1 MSKAKWHPAEG
12 EFGIFG
18 DVEEGSVESRAAEA
32 QAGRGLQAL
41 EGYREGVEKRR
52 GDISDYYSGQ
62 ADIQEQEYGLRRE
75 GVGLQQERLGLARE
89 QLGGQ
94 QSQALSQFLGDA
106 YSFRSQSDVQR
117 ATGGLAF
124 SGGQER
130 GVERRRAT
138 MSDMMRGREE
148 QFGLQQQGLDIS
160 GQELGLQME
169 GIDLSQAKEYAD
181 LMKSRGIE
189 MAGIED
195 LLYQLETE
203 QISYEGV

>member
-1 MSKAKWHPAEG
+1 MSKAKWHPASG

-18 DVEEGSVESRAAEA
+18 DLEEGSVESRAAEA
-32 QAGRGLQAL
+32 QAGKGLQAL

-148 QFGLQQQGLDIS
+148 QFDLQQKGLDIS